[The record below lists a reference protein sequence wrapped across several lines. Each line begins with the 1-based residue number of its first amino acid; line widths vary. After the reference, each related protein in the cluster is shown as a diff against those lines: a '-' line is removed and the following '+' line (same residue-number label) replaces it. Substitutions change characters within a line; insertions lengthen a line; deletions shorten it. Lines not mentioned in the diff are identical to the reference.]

1 VTIESFFLALIRT
14 SADTNVLPLFLLML
28 WFPRLIFLL
37 TNSIYFLY
45 RLKQA
50 LITHRLNLSPEE
62 ALDFVRKLKV
72 NIHEKSNMIKR
83 REQP

>member
-1 VTIESFFLALIRT
+1 M
-14 SADTNVLPLFLLML
+14 PWLL
-28 WFPRLIFLL
+28 RLIFLL

-50 LITHRLNLSPEE
+50 LITDRLNLSPEE

-72 NIHEKSNMIKR
+72 NIYEKSNMIKR